1 MANTTVLVVDDDVGM
16 VETLVDILSANGYD
30 VAGAHSG
37 GAAIS
42 MVSESHYDV
51 ALMDI
56 QMPGL
61 NGVEALKT
69 IRTVAPHLTV
79 IMMTAFTSDE
89 LVEEARQA
97 SAVAVL
103 FKPFDIARVLDLISS
118 SARPGGA
125 QGARA

>member
-1 MANTTVLVVDDDVGM
+1 
-16 VETLVDILSANGYD
+16 
-30 VAGAHSG
+30 
-37 GAAIS
+37 
-42 MVSESHYDV
+42 
-51 ALMDI
+51 MDI
-56 QMPGL
+56 QMPGV

-89 LVEEARQA
+89 LVEEARRA
-97 SAVAVL
+97 SAVDVL

-125 QGARA
+125 PGARA

>member
-1 MANTTVLVVDDDVGM
+1 
-16 VETLVDILSANGYD
+16 
-30 VAGAHSG
+30 
-37 GAAIS
+37 
-42 MVSESHYDV
+42 
-51 ALMDI
+51 MDI
-56 QMPGL
+56 QMPGV

-89 LVEEARQA
+89 LVEEARRA

-103 FKPFDIARVLDLISS
+103 FKPFDIAQVLDLIST

>member
-1 MANTTVLVVDDDVGM
+1 VANTTVLVVDDDVGM

-30 VAGAHSG
+30 VAAAHSG

-56 QMPGL
+56 QMPGV

-118 SARPGGA
+118 SARPGGPR
-125 QGARA
+125 GARA

>member
-1 MANTTVLVVDDDVGM
+1 MAQPVVLVVDDDEGM

-42 MVSESHYDV
+42 MVSESHFDV

-56 QMPGL
+56 QMPGI
-61 NGVEALKT
+61 NGVEVLKT

-89 LVEEARQA
+89 LVEEARRA
-97 SAVAVL
+97 SAVDVL

>member
-1 MANTTVLVVDDDVGM
+1 M
-16 VETLVDILSANGYD
+16 VETLVDILSANGYG

-42 MVSESHYDV
+42 MLSESHYDV

-56 QMPGL
+56 QMPGV
-61 NGVEALKT
+61 NGVETLKI
-69 IRTVAPHLTV
+69 IRAVAPHLTV

-89 LVEEARQA
+89 LVEEARRA
-97 SAVAVL
+97 SAVDVL

-118 SARPGGA
+118 SARPGRA
-125 QGARA
+125 LGARA